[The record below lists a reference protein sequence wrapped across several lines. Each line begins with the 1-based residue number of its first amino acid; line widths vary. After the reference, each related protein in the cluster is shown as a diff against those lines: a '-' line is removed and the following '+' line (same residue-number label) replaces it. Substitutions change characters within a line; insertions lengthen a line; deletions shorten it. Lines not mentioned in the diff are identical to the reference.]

1 MVHHFEQLPREQLH
15 QRASRKQDHNE
26 ELMTMTTL
34 IHLPSRRVKNP
45 KMEVKSHVPKEII
58 LLQLH
63 NQECQRGM
71 TGEGQYEVE
80 VMIQYSCEKKEQE
93 KQDTADHRASRHR

>member
-15 QRASRKQDHNE
+15 PRASRRQDHNE
-26 ELMTMTTL
+26 AMTIMTTL

-71 TGEGQYEVE
+71 TGVGRNEVE

-93 KQDTADHRASRHR
+93 KQDTADHLASHHS